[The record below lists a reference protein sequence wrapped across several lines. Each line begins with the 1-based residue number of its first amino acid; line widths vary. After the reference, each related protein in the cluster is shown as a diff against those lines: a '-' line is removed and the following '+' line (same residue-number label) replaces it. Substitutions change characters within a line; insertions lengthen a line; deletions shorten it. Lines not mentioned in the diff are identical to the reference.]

1 MNRYFRIQNY
11 GYGARPG
18 RRLSQAKV
26 EGSRS
31 CTQGSFGAIAQGGT
45 DLKIKRLRG
54 PQ

>member
-11 GYGARPG
+11 GYEARSG
-18 RRLSQAKV
+18 RRLSQTKV

-31 CTQGSFGAIAQGGT
+31 CTQGSFGVMAQGGT
-45 DLKIKRLRG
+45 DLKMKRLRG